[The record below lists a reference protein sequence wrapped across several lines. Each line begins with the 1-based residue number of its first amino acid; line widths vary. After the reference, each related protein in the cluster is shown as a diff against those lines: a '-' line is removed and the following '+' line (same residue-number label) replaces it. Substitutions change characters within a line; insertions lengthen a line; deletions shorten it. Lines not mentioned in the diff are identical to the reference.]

1 MKLLRLRVAG
11 LALVAAWVIA
21 APVAAATLDFSGR
34 FDDAANSALVASDL
48 GAASFIDDSAIANNV
63 ALYDFSVPMA
73 GAVTITSTQFA
84 LDGVDPYVSLFD
96 GTAAAATWV
105 ASNYAQAF
113 STGGDVVLSL
123 PLAVGHYRLAI
134 GAFANLS
141 FAENTGAGT
150 LADGFTGLGSAAS
163 LGDASYRIVVT
174 TPVPEPA
181 TYVLWAIGLLGAL
194 ASRRARH
201 ALQGSFS
208 STHKVLP

>member
-1 MKLLRLRVAG
+1 MKPTQ
-11 LALVAAWVIA
+11 LVSIVTAIAAAWLIA
-21 APVAAATLDFSGR
+21 GPVAAANLQFSGR

-48 GAASFIDDSAIANNV
+48 GAPSFIDDSAIANNV
-63 ALYDFSVPMA
+63 ALYDFAVPVA
-73 GAVTITSTQFA
+73 GAVAIISTQFA
-84 LDGVDPYVSLFD
+84 LGGVDPYLSLFE
-96 GTAAAATWV
+96 GIGGAAGFV
-105 ASNYAQAF
+105 ASNHVQAF

-123 PLAVGHYRLAI
+123 PLTVGHYRLAI

-141 FAENTGAGT
+141 FAENAGAGT

-163 LGDASYRIVVT
+163 LGDASYRILLT

-181 TYVLWAIGLLGAL
+181 TGVLCAIGLLGAL

>member
-1 MKLLRLRVAG
+1 MKRLK
-11 LALVAAWVIA
+11 LVSIVTAIAAAWLIA
-21 APVAAATLDFSGR
+21 GPVAAANLQFSGR

-48 GAASFIDDSAIANNV
+48 GAPSFIDDSAIANNV
-63 ALYDFSVPMA
+63 ALYDFVLPMA
-73 GAVTITSTQFA
+73 GAVTVTSTQFT
-84 LDGVDPYVSLFD
+84 LGGVDPYVSLFE
-96 GTAAAATWV
+96 GTGGAATWV

-194 ASRRARH
+194 VSRRARH
-201 ALQGSFS
+201 ALHRSFS
-208 STHKVLP
+208 STHEVPP

>member
-1 MKLLRLRVAG
+1 MKPPQLVS
-11 LALVAAWVIA
+11 LVAAIA
-21 APVAAATLDFSGR
+21 AAWLIAGPVAAANLQFSGR

-48 GAASFIDDSAIANNV
+48 GTASFVDDSAIAKNV
-63 ALYDFSVPMA
+63 ALYDFVLPMA

-84 LDGVDPYVSLFD
+84 LGGVDPYVSLFE
-96 GTAAAATWV
+96 GTGAAASFV
-105 ASNYAQAF
+105 ASNHVQAF

-134 GAFANLS
+134 GAFANLP

-150 LADGFTGLGSAAS
+150 LADGFTGLGSVAS
-163 LGDASYRIVVT
+163 LADASYRILVT

-181 TYVLWAIGLLGAL
+181 SSLLWAIGLLSAL

-201 ALQGSFS
+201 ALHRSFS
-208 STHKVLP
+208 SAHEVLL